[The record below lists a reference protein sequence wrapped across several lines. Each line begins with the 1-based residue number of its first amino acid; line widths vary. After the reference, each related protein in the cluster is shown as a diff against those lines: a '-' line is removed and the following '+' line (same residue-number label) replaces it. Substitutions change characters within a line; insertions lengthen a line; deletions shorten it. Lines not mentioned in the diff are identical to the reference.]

1 MPFYKEL
8 AVHDP
13 VTYQQVEALT
23 IEATR
28 DPEVK
33 RNTDLKIADQLI
45 VILPRYLPKA
55 SDESVIAFAR
65 FTVTSMGGL
74 DRTSSDACYS
84 YLYPHKSGEAG
95 SGTEYPSPEAGDET
109 LQLLQNVVLSAAKKP
124 QQVPD
129 GMKSNELLQP
139 ILINLGK
146 KYGSDLSILQGTARD
161 SSERK
166 KVCEMV
172 TEMYR
177 EILARPPADAST
189 VLRSLFS

>member
-1 MPFYKEL
+1 
-8 AVHDP
+8 
-13 VTYQQVEALT
+13 
-23 IEATR
+23 
-28 DPEVK
+28 
-33 RNTDLKIADQLI
+33 
-45 VILPRYLPKA
+45 
-55 SDESVIAFAR
+55 
-65 FTVTSMGGL
+65 
-74 DRTSSDACYS
+74 
-84 YLYPHKSGEAG
+84 LYPHKSGEAG